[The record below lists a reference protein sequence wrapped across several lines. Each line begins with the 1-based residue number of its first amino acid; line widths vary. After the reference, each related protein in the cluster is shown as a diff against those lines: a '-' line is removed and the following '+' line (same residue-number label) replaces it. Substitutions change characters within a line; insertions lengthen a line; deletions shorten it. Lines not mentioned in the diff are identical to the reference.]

1 MPYLRK
7 CVVIHLVARAKT
19 MAVTFPCPPS
29 AGHVSPTVQVF
40 LHSVLFFHPLLPL
53 TWFRLRLSILD
64 NCDSLPP
71 ASASALVPSNPQ
83 STPGAEWFFK
93 MPVPEGDTSNRLPGV
108 LRLESQILNKAH
120 KHPAVCGG
128 PMFLASSLATLL
140 EASCSC

>member
-7 CVVIHLVARAKT
+7 HMSSTSLPEPKARPSP
-19 MAVTFPCPPS
+19 FPALPQ
-29 AGHVSPTVQVF
+29 QVM
-40 LHSVLFFHPLLPL
+40 SVPLPKYFSTLSFSFHPLLPS

-71 ASASALVPSNPQ
+71 ASASALVPSNPL

-93 MPVPEGDTSNRLPGV
+93 MPVPEGDTSTRLPGV
-108 LRLESQILNKAH
+108 LSLESQILNKAH

-128 PMFLASSLATLL
+128 PMFLASSLAALL